1 MTEKELWDKFLEVEQ
16 QIFKLK
22 FIIQNPLTPDYPI
35 LPDFLETWREESD
48 RSLFDLTELIEKT
61 NNFVEEKSCNK

>member
-35 LPDFLETWREESD
+35 FPDFLETWRKDCDCSQKELAD
-48 RSLFDLTELIEKT
+48 LIEKT
-61 NNFVEEKSCNK
+61 NNFVEGKCNK

>member
-1 MTEKELWDKFLEVEQ
+1 MTEKELWAKFLDVEQ

-22 FIIQNPLTPDYPI
+22 FIIQNPLSPDYPI
-35 LPDFLETWREESD
+35 LPDFLETWRKDCD
-48 RSLFDLTELIEKT
+48 RSQKELTELIEKT